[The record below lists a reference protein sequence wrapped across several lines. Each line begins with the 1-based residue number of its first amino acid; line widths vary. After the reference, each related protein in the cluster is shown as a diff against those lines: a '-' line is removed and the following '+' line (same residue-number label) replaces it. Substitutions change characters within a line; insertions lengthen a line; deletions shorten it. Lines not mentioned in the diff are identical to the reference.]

1 MPISLGSKGS
11 CQIGGNIATNAGGL
25 NVIKFGS
32 IRSNILGIEAI
43 LPNGEFYDDL
53 KTVKKN
59 NTGLDLKQLFIG
71 SEGTLG
77 IITAATLQIHKKTDD
92 RVVIVICLKNF
103 SQVLDLFQKFMST
116 FREFTTAFELMNK
129 FSVDITEKLHGS
141 IKLPFKGNY
150 YCLVELT
157 NFAGIENFNNFVYS
171 KFESV
176 KLDDT
181 ELIIAKSEHENKN
194 FWQIRERIPLAEKLL
209 KNVIQHDVSLP
220 LNNIENF
227 INESTYSLR
236 SFYQNIS
243 IINFGHLGDN
253 NLHFNVCMDEN
264 LNKSQYQSFKKN
276 VNKIIF
282 SSVKKFNGSIS
293 AEHGIGQLRKKEL
306 KNYKSPEEIKRMKKI
321 KKYLIQ
327 KIL

>member
-1 MPISLGSKGS
+1 M
-11 CQIGGNIATNAGGL
+11 
-25 NVIKFGS
+25 
-32 IRSNILGIEAI
+32 
-43 LPNGEFYDDL
+43 
-53 KTVKKN
+53 
-59 NTGLDLKQLFIG
+59 
-71 SEGTLG
+71 
-77 IITAATLQIHKKTDD
+77 
-92 RVVIVICLKNF
+92 
-103 SQVLDLFQKFMST
+103 
-116 FREFTTAFELMNK
+116 
-129 FSVDITEKLHGS
+129 
-141 IKLPFKGNY
+141 
-150 YCLVELT
+150 
-157 NFAGIENFNNFVYS
+157 
-171 KFESV
+171 
-176 KLDDT
+176 
-181 ELIIAKSEHENKN
+181 
-194 FWQIRERIPLAEKLL
+194 
-209 KNVIQHDVSLP
+209 
-220 LNNIENF
+220 NNIENF